1 MTETTNP
8 LLVPLTPDQ
17 KQLVEILASTYKQQR
32 SWPPWQF
39 IEQTMDNNGIADV
52 ASVLATFPR
61 VGNKNYVYGLSYG
74 LTWTQGNP
82 GAALQPND
90 PIGLTVAGLYRAG
103 AAEYADLFL
112 RVLAMSCE
120 KLRTFVPNP
129 QQAVALEL
137 TSTEV
142 YEALS
147 VEQKALLA
155 PQELYA
161 LLEHEPAMWSGG
173 RGMTA
178 EGDWRWEVTRPI
190 RRYEMVRT
198 IDDYIE
204 AITALME
211 EHAQQVSQTI
221 PFAIPD
227 VLGSRIA
234 GVNSYLA
241 ETDQVQLQPEIPLL
255 GSGIDFELW
264 EHVRPLVE
272 AGRWEQV
279 AREAATFVETQAR
292 LWTGSQLDGLEL
304 MSQLLKPKKTLGD
317 EETDRKREGNEAEGW
332 HLLALGFF
340 KAVRNHVVHNTVGTE
355 EQLQYGLGTLGTAS
369 LLVRRIRT
377 VVETKSGDADQSD
390 ITAS

>member
-1 MTETTNP
+1 
-8 LLVPLTPDQ
+8 
-17 KQLVEILASTYKQQR
+17 
-32 SWPPWQF
+32 
-39 IEQTMDNNGIADV
+39 
-52 ASVLATFPR
+52 
-61 VGNKNYVYGLSYG
+61 
-74 LTWTQGNP
+74 
-82 GAALQPND
+82 
-90 PIGLTVAGLYRAG
+90 
-103 AAEYADLFL
+103 
-112 RVLAMSCE
+112 
-120 KLRTFVPNP
+120 
-129 QQAVALEL
+129 
-137 TSTEV
+137 
-142 YEALS
+142 
-147 VEQKALLA
+147 
-155 PQELYA
+155 
-161 LLEHEPAMWSGG
+161 
-173 RGMTA
+173 
-178 EGDWRWEVTRPI
+178 
-190 RRYEMVRT
+190 MVRT

-317 EETDRKREGNEAEGW
+317 EETDRKREVNEAEGW